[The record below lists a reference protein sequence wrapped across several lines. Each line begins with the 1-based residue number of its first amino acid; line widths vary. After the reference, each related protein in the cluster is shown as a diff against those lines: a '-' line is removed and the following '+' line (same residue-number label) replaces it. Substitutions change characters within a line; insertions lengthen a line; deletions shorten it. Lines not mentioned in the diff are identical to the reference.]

1 MQIREHF
8 AFCPKCG
15 ESADASANHRRF
27 VCAVCSFQV
36 YFNVGASVSGI
47 CTRSN
52 GDVLLLKRMQAPRK
66 DTWTLPGGFV
76 EPGESGIEALV
87 REVHEETGLI
97 VTEPVAHSA
106 FPNTYA
112 YNGVT
117 YETFDMVYVCSLE
130 GLLTLDGTEVDAHR
144 WFSPTELLDADI
156 SFPSLEKALLLYV
169 SQSDLDLSNG

>member
-15 ESADASANHRRF
+15 VTVDPSDNHRKF
-27 VCAVCSFQV
+27 GCDQCGFQV

-47 CTRSN
+47 CIRSN
-52 GDVLLLKRMQAPRK
+52 GDVLLLKRMHAPRK
-66 DTWTLPGGFV
+66 GTWTLPGGFA
-76 EPGESGIEALV
+76 EPGESGVEALV

-106 FPNTYA
+106 FPNTYVF
-112 YNGVT
+112 NGVT
-117 YETFDMVYVCSLE
+117 YATFDMVYVCQVA
-130 GLLTLDGTEVDAHR
+130 GAPILDGTEVDAHR
-144 WFSPTELLDADI
+144 WFSPFELLDADI

-169 SQSDLDLSNG
+169 AQY